1 MRYLWQ
7 PVRAV
12 AACILLTIFVVP
24 PNLLA
29 QSHLVSPAELQK
41 EMVASTQTRQHNLET
56 VTQFL
61 SSQSAQN
68 ALKSAHIDA
77 GQVRTAVSTLSDEEL
92 TRLAC
97 RADKAQADFA
107 AGRLEDRDLLI
118 IIVAIAALALL
129 IVAVR

>member
-107 AGRLEDRDLLI
+107 AGRLEARDLLI